1 MSQFEKKIVRRR
13 SFMLDELITV
23 AVVGVDGSVTVE
35 DMPNKLAEYQNRVG
49 GYIEPV
55 SFEWNGQECTAFVD
69 EEGLL
74 NSKSMNPLLC
84 MIVGHPFLV
93 GTGLLCGG
101 VDREGN
107 NLGLPKT
114 FANILRGF
122 PERAVQ
128 CVDDTEPGVAT

>member
-1 MSQFEKKIVRRR
+1 MSPFEKR
-13 SFMLDELITV
+13 SCGEETMTSYAELITV
-23 AVVGVDGSVTVE
+23 AVVTEDGNVTVE
-35 DMPNKLAEYQNRVG
+35 EMPNTLVEYQTRVG

-69 EEGLL
+69 EEGLI
-74 NSKSMNPLLC
+74 KGKAMNPLLC

-101 VDREGN
+101 VDNEGH

-114 FANILRGF
+114 FANALRGF
-122 PERAVQ
+122 TQKSEQ
-128 CVDDTEPGVAT
+128 NTEEATSL